1 MKNNQLVCL
10 LVPTLALA
18 LPADIQGW
26 ADGDNGNGIVV
37 GVGESTTSPGGF
49 SAVAEPAGPV
59 DPEAAKR
66 ATEEYAQKCILP
78 QVEVLMTMGIAP
90 GQQDSHHHRDL
101 VAVKPLHCRL
111 LRHHTISLSC
121 CFVRDF
127 HGTNPN

>member
-1 MKNNQLVCL
+1 MKNNRLVCL

-37 GVGESTTSPGGF
+37 GVGETRTSPGGF

-66 ATEEYAQKCILP
+66 AAEEYAQN
-78 QVEVLMTMGIAP
+78 T
-90 GQQDSHHHRDL
+90 
-101 VAVKPLHCRL
+101 
-111 LRHHTISLSC
+111 
-121 CFVRDF
+121 
-127 HGTNPN
+127 

>member
-10 LVPTLALA
+10 LVPTLALT

-26 ADGDNGNGIVV
+26 ANDDNGNGIVV
-37 GVGESTTSPGGF
+37 GVGETTTSPGGF
-49 SAVAEPAGPV
+49 PAVAEPAGPV

-66 ATEEYAQKCILP
+66 AAEEYAQKCIVP

-101 VAVKPLHCRL
+101 IAVQPLYR
-111 LRHHTISLSC
+111 
-121 CFVRDF
+121 
-127 HGTNPN
+127 

>member
-37 GVGESTTSPGGF
+37 GVGETTTSPGGF
-49 SAVAEPAGPV
+49 SSVAEPAGPV

-66 ATEEYAQKCILP
+66 AAEKYRFHCAAIPTLAALLDKTEVITPEECTAQ
-78 QVEVLMTMGIAP
+78 VN
-90 GQQDSHHHRDL
+90 
-101 VAVKPLHCRL
+101 
-111 LRHHTISLSC
+111 
-121 CFVRDF
+121 
-127 HGTNPN
+127 GTVTTT

>member
-66 ATEEYAQKCILP
+66 AAEEYPQKCIVP
-78 QVEVLMTMGIAP
+78 RVEVVMTIGSAP
-90 GQQDSHHHRDL
+90 GPPQECTSQ
-101 VAVKPLHCRL
+101 VN
-111 LRHHTISLSC
+111 
-121 CFVRDF
+121 
-127 HGTNPN
+127 GTVTTT